1 MAPLKELRMRS
12 LRYLNTILTV
22 LAVLLVAQLWTTWMT
37 PHPAGADTGV
47 ATPAW
52 AQSRGAGSGGGIPD
66 SGGGIPDAGAQRKEM
81 IDLLKKQCVQ
91 NEELAGLLRS
101 GEMRVRVEQTP
112 GDKQ

>member
-1 MAPLKELRMRS
+1 MRS

-37 PHPAGADTGV
+37 PHLAGADTGV

-52 AQSRGAGSGGGIPD
+52 AQSRGAG